1 MNKIIIALLFVIFV
15 HSKGYSQTENN
26 NSNFDFNPQIR
37 SIQFEASSII
47 VHRILGASIDYDLFS
62 NHKKK
67 SGWFSL
73 GLRAGA
79 DFIWKNKLVESYD
92 GSPFTHING
101 LIRFSSEDKNLR
113 FDAYGGGAYQFATEN
128 YDYINREKLVLKGG
142 LNVKVKLNPY
152 VGLFANGAIS
162 TGESYLGLGL
172 VISLNSY

>member
-1 MNKIIIALLFVIFV
+1 MSKIIISLLFIICIYSNG
-15 HSKGYSQTENN
+15 HSQTGYN
-26 NSNFDFNPQIR
+26 NSNFEFRPQIR
-37 SIQFEASSII
+37 SIQLETSSII
-47 VHRILGASIDYDLFS
+47 IHKILGASIDYDLFS
-62 NHKKK
+62 HSKKK

-79 DFIWKNKLVESYD
+79 DIIWKNKLVESYD

-128 YDYINREKLVLKGG
+128 YDFVNREKLILKGG
-142 LNVKVKLNPY
+142 INVKVKLNPY
-152 VGLFANGAIS
+152 VGLFANGSFS